1 MRNKKYGLA
10 VTAMCI
16 ALTAAPV
23 TAQAAVVT
31 IPMGNGI
38 LIGNTNQNC
47 LEALK
52 EKLEAAGLDWEKIFG
67 NCITP
72 EQPDIELPDNQ
83 APDVQ
88 QPDNQE
94 PDNQAPDIQ
103 QPDIQAPDI
112 QKPENQLPDNQKPE
126 TEDNVKPEEDTE
138 NNTPSEDEDTEVN
151 STYAEQIVALV
162 NVEREK
168 AGLAPVTLSIE
179 LGQAA
184 MIRAKEIE
192 ISFSHTRPNGSYFTS
207 VLREN
212 GITYRL
218 AGENIAWG
226 QKSPEE
232 VMNAWMNSAG
242 HRANILNA
250 NFKEL
255 GVAHYQNARG
265 VNYFVQLFKQ

>member
-10 VTAMCI
+10 LTAMCV
-16 ALTAAPV
+16 ALAAAPV

-31 IPMGNGI
+31 IPLCNVNGI
-38 LIGNTNQNC
+38 VSGNTNQNC
-47 LEALK
+47 LESLK
-52 EKLEAAGLDWEKIFG
+52 EKLEAAGLDWEKLFG
-67 NCITP
+67 NCNTP
-72 EQPDIELPDNQ
+72 ELPDNET
-83 APDVQ
+83 PDSEQ
-88 QPDNQE
+88 PDTQKPDNQT
-94 PDNQAPDIQ
+94 PDIQ
-103 QPDIQAPDI
+103 KPDTQVPDT

-138 NNTPSEDEDTEVN
+138 NNTPSEEEDIEEN
-151 STYAEQIVALV
+151 STYVEQIVALV

-168 AGLAPVTLSIE
+168 AGLAPVTMSQE

-192 ISFSHTRPNGSYFTS
+192 VSFSHTRPNGSYFTS
-207 VLREN
+207 VLQEN

>member
-10 VTAMCI
+10 VTAMCV
-16 ALTAAPV
+16 ALAAAPV

-31 IPMGNGI
+31 IPVGNGI
-38 LIGNTNQNC
+38 LISNTNQNC
-47 LEALK
+47 LESLK
-52 EKLEAAGLDWEKIFG
+52 EKLEAAGIDWETLFG
-67 NCITP
+67 NCGTP
-72 EQPDIELPDNQ
+72 EQPDIQKPDN
-83 APDVQ
+83 
-88 QPDNQE
+88 
-94 PDNQAPDIQ
+94 
-103 QPDIQAPDI
+103 QAPDI
-112 QKPENQLPDNQKPE
+112 QKPENPLPENQKPE
-126 TEDNVKPEEDTE
+126 IEDSVKPEEDKE
-138 NNTPSEDEDTEVN
+138 NNTPSEDEDTEEN

-168 AGLAPVTLSIE
+168 VGLAPVTLSTE

-192 ISFSHTRPNGSYFTS
+192 VSFSHTRPNGSYFTS
-207 VLREN
+207 VLQEN

-242 HRANILNA
+242 HRANILNP

>member
-1 MRNKKYGLA
+1 MLIYHFMITGVLYLKERIFIMGNKKYGLA
-10 VTAMCI
+10 VTAMCV
-16 ALTAAPV
+16 ALAAAPV

-31 IPMGNGI
+31 IPLCNGNGVVS
-38 LIGNTNQNC
+38 GNIINQNC
-47 LEALK
+47 LESLK
-52 EKLEAAGLDWEKIFG
+52 EKLEAAGLDWEMLFG
-67 NCITP
+67 NCGTP
-72 EQPDIELPDNQ
+72 E
-83 APDVQ
+83 

-94 PDNQAPDIQ
+94 PDVE
-103 QPDIQAPDI
+103 QPDIQLPDIQVPDI

-126 TEDNVKPEEDTE
+126 TE
-138 NNTPSEDEDTEVN
+138 NNTPSEDEDTEEN

-168 AGLAPVTLSIE
+168 AGLAPVALSIE
-179 LGQAA
+179 LGQVA

-192 ISFSHTRPNGSYFTS
+192 VSFSHTRPNGSYFTS
-207 VLREN
+207 VLQEN